1 MILLWLPT
9 VIPHAKPP
17 PCSDSCSSATTF
29 QLLHLCT
36 SFVLLSVGSGGVVSC
51 LMAFGADQLKH
62 IQKNAGAMESYFSWY
77 YAIFAF
83 CEVVGLTALV
93 YIQENAG
100 WKIGYGILVVFF
112 LFAALSFFLGS
123 PFYVKQN
130 AKRSLIPGLLKVV
143 VASCRNRN
151 LKFSSG
157 NTQIAY
163 HHNSSTTMDH
173 PSERLRFLN
182 KACIIQDPQQDL
194 NSDGTAVDPWRLC
207 TVDQVEELKAIVK
220 VIPIWF
226 TGVIM
231 SVNFCQSSFAVLQA
245 TSLDRHIFS
254 SSNFEI
260 PAGSVNLFGV
270 GFSIIWIVLYDRLL
284 LPVASRIRGNTVH
297 FGTKSRMGFGIFV
310 SFWYVVVVGIVESIR
325 RSQAMKGDSKMSI
338 LWVVP
343 QYALMG
349 IAVGSNAVAE
359 NQFFISEF
367 PRSMSTIASC
377 LYALGYSLGSLLA
390 SLLMSSISE
399 LSRLSGNGSWI
410 SSDINQGH
418 YDYFYWVL
426 AGLSMVNFLLFLICS
441 WSYGPCKGHKPE
453 EEEQES

>member
-1 MILLWLPT
+1 M
-9 VIPHAKPP
+9 
-17 PCSDSCSSATTF
+17 
-29 QLLHLCT
+29 
-36 SFVLLSVGSGGVVSC
+36 
-51 LMAFGADQLKH
+51 
-62 IQKNAGAMESYFSWY
+62 
-77 YAIFAF
+77 FAL
-83 CEVVGLTALV
+83 CEVVALTCLV

-100 WKIGYGILVVFF
+100 WKIGYGILVVFM

-130 AKRSLIPGLLKVV
+130 AKRSLIPGLLKVI
-143 VASCRNRN
+143 VASCTNRH

-157 NTQIAY
+157 NTQIGY

-194 NSDGTAVDPWRLC
+194 NSDGTAIDPWRLC
-207 TVDQVEELKAIVK
+207 TVDQVEELKAILR

-231 SVNFCQSSFAVLQA
+231 SVDFCQSSFAVLQA
-245 TSLDRHIFS
+245 TTLDRHIF

-260 PAGSVNLFGV
+260 PAGSVGLFGV
-270 GFSIIWIVLYDRLL
+270 GFSFIWIVLYDRLL

-297 FGTKSRMGFGIFV
+297 FGTKSRMGFGIFM
-310 SFWYVVVVGIVESIR
+310 SFWYAVMVGKVESIR
-325 RSQAMKGDSKMSI
+325 RSLAIKQEHSSDNLGDSKMSI
-338 LWVVP
+338 LWIVP
-343 QYALMG
+343 QYALKG
-349 IAVGSNAVAE
+349 IAVGSNAVAQ

-367 PRSMSTIASC
+367 PRSMSTIASS
-377 LYALGYSLGSLLA
+377 LYALGYSLASLLA

-399 LSRLSGNGSWI
+399 LSRSRGNGSWI
-410 SSDINQGH
+410 TSDINEGH

-441 WSYGPCKGHKPE
+441 RSYGPSKDEKPVAME
-453 EEEQES
+453 ED